1 MKKQQILN
9 YLLENNTAL
18 AWEQILISFIAT
30 VFLSLF
36 VYFIYKKTHT
46 SALYSKSFNIT
57 LVMIAIITAMVMML
71 IGSNLALSLG
81 MVGALSIIRFRT
93 AVKEAKDSAFLFWAI
108 GIGLSC
114 GTGVYLIALI
124 GSIFIAIVL
133 LLLTHGVFE
142 DDIYLLVVHANNTVD
157 AEKLSSVVTA
167 GTKRAKIKMRNSTAS
182 ATDIT
187 YEIRLGKKDDALLL
201 KQVQELPEV
210 NAVNLV
216 SYSGEVTG

>member
-133 LLLTHGVFE
+133 LLL
-142 DDIYLLVVHANNTVD
+142 
-157 AEKLSSVVTA
+157 LSFIIFFNSV
-167 GTKRAKIKMRNSTAS
+167 
-182 ATDIT
+182 
-187 YEIRLGKKDDALLL
+187 L
-201 KQVQELPEV
+201 
-210 NAVNLV
+210 
-216 SYSGEVTG
+216 